1 MPSTADIIRD
11 AEALPVEERVLIV
24 DTLLR
29 TLHPPD
35 PDMDRLWAAAAKR
48 RRDELRS
55 GKVAPVPGGMAL
67 PACGIPSG
75 GAPPTNSYNPQ

>member
-29 TLHPPD
+29 NLNPPD

-55 GKVAPVPGGMAL
+55 GKATPVPGDEVYARL
-67 PACGIPSG
+67 RQRY
-75 GAPPTNSYNPQ
+75 AP